1 MAKRNTF
8 FLGFLNEETER
19 EFQNEIRSLN
29 QKIYQVFVLE
39 KPSGI
44 WEIQKWIPDTKGLS
58 TYLNIYKVHSP
69 NEEGPYENCWDILM
83 HKYINSNM
91 KKSVIFSWKQFD
103 CEKQLRTAM
112 NERKSEQSQS
122 STQKDSVVQFPHK
135 ETA

>member
-8 FLGFLNEETER
+8 FLGFLNEETEQ
-19 EFQNEIRSLN
+19 EFQNEIRNLN
-29 QKIYQVFVLE
+29 KKIYQVFVLE

-91 KKSVIFSWKQFD
+91 KKVIYSWKQFD
-103 CEKQLRTAM
+103 CEKQLKTAM
-112 NERKSEQSQS
+112 NERKSEPQ
-122 STQKDSVVQFPHK
+122 STQKDSVVRFPHK

>member
-8 FLGFLNEETER
+8 FLGFLNEETEQ
-19 EFQNEIRSLN
+19 EFQNEIRNLN
-29 QKIYQVFVLE
+29 KKIYQVFVLE

-58 TYLNIYKVHSP
+58 TYLNIYKVHNP
-69 NEEGPYENCWDILM
+69 NEKCPFENCWDILM
-83 HKYINSNM
+83 HKYSNM
-91 KKSVIFSWKQFD
+91 KKSVIFSWKQVD

-112 NERKSEQSQS
+112 NERKSEQSQPPE
-122 STQKDSVVQFPHK
+122 KNSVVKFPHK